1 MLEHTQEIL
10 EDLDPLLDSGDIQAA
25 GKLLTQV
32 DRTSLRAIFIHLV
45 KERGGDLADEVGRAY
60 LHERGEKAA

>member
-10 EDLDPLLDSGDIQAA
+10 EDLAPLLESGDTQAA

-32 DRTSLRAIFIHLV
+32 NRTSLRAVFIHLV
-45 KERGGDLADEVGRAY
+45 KERGGDLADAVGRAY
-60 LHERGEKAA
+60 LHEREEAA